1 MKEDKEESSSTVE
14 PWSEWLQKSVYI
26 VKLHIRKWIRKTYNM
41 GSIITVNVLINSI
54 INIKEPVQRVR
65 SKTGAKQALELTLD
79 VV

>member
-1 MKEDKEESSSTVE
+1 MSPSNASSIVVE